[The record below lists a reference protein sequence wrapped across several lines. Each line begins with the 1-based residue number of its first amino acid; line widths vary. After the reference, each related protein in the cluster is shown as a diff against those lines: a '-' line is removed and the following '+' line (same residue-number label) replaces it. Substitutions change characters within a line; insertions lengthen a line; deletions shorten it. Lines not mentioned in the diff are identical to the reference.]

1 MKITFEIPD
10 ESKVMNVALVF
21 MEDDTWYCVTEML
34 DTHALKDGA
43 SFKIPKKKR
52 EGLNDVESD

>member
-21 MEDDTWYCVTEML
+21 MEDGTFYCVTNMF
-34 DTHALKDGA
+34 DTHELKDGA
-43 SFKIPKKKR
+43 SFEIPKKKR
-52 EGLNDVESD
+52 EKDDGQ

>member
-21 MEDDTWYCVTEML
+21 MEDGTFYCVTNMF
-34 DTHALKDGA
+34 DTHELKDGA
-43 SFKIPKKKR
+43 SFEIPKKKR
-52 EGLNDVESD
+52 EKDDGQE